1 MFCSERAVAA
11 VPPPQ
16 TVEQI
21 RSLVRGTAFQG
32 VGADSDDGDDDAECF
47 SRPPAKPTGGRTNSL
62 APAAAKPTG
71 GGGRNSFMP
80 MKPAGGGRP
89 AAKQTGGGDRTK
101 SLAPSKP
108 AAVTLIPAKS
118 GGCGGSA
125 GKWTDLFGMCQ
136 ALTKE
141 RAQRNRSRPI
151 DCDAPPVLDLTKPR
165 VHPTE
170 SQRSLAPIFA
180 KGGSSRAAPLPP
192 KGKGRKKSVVVK
204 EQPVDCVVRGR
215 DGLNYFVDASGNRT
229 PCDT

>member
-47 SRPPAKPTGGRTNSL
+47 SRPPAKPTGGRTNSFT
-62 APAAAKPTG
+62 PAAAKPAG

-80 MKPAGGGRP
+80 MKPAGGGERNSFMP
-89 AAKQTGGGDRTK
+89 AA
-101 SLAPSKP
+101 AKP

-192 KGKGRKKSVVVK
+192 KGKGKKKSAVAK

-215 DGLNYFVDASGNRT
+215 DGLNYFVDASGKRT

>member
-47 SRPPAKPTGGRTNSL
+47 SRPPAKPTGGRTNSFT
-62 APAAAKPTG
+62 PAAAKP
-71 GGGRNSFMP
+71 
-80 MKPAGGGRP
+80 A
-89 AAKQTGGGDRTK
+89 GGGDRTK
-101 SLAPSKP
+101 SLAPSKPAAAKPAGGGGRNSFMPAAAAAKP

-192 KGKGRKKSVVVK
+192 KGKGKKKSAVVK

-215 DGLNYFVDASGNRT
+215 DGLNYFVDASGKRT

>member
-1 MFCSERAVAA
+1 
-11 VPPPQ
+11 
-16 TVEQI
+16 
-21 RSLVRGTAFQG
+21 
-32 VGADSDDGDDDAECF
+32 
-47 SRPPAKPTGGRTNSL
+47 
-62 APAAAKPTG
+62 
-71 GGGRNSFMP
+71 MP

>member
-47 SRPPAKPTGGRTNSL
+47 SRPPAKPTGGRTNSFT
-62 APAAAKPTG
+62 PAAAKPAG

-80 MKPAGGGRP
+80 
-89 AAKQTGGGDRTK
+89 AA
-101 SLAPSKP
+101 AKP

-192 KGKGRKKSVVVK
+192 KGKGKKKSAVAK

-215 DGLNYFVDASGNRT
+215 DGLNYFVDASGKRT